1 MVCYQIRVIGKVQ
14 GVFYRA
20 STKTVADDLGVKGWV
35 KNEPDG
41 SVLIEAEG
49 TKDKLIDLIAWCKK
63 GPAHA
68 KVDSV
73 ERTEVALK
81 HHPGFSIRH

>member
-1 MVCYQIRVIGKVQ
+1 MVCYQIRVLGKVQ

-20 STKTVADDLGVKGWV
+20 STKTMADDLGIKGWV

-49 TKDKLIDLIAWCKK
+49 TKDKLIDLLSWCKK
-63 GPAHA
+63 GPLHA
-68 KVDSV
+68 NV
-73 ERTEVALK
+73 EGIERSEVALK
-81 HHPGFSIRH
+81 HYTGFLIRH

>member
-1 MVCYQIRVIGKVQ
+1 MVCYQIRVTGKVQ

-20 STKTVADDLGVKGWV
+20 STKTMADGLGVKGWV

-49 TKDKLIDLIAWCKK
+49 TKDKLIDLMTWCRK
-63 GPAHA
+63 GPVHA
-68 KVDSV
+68 EVTNV
-73 ERTEVALK
+73 ERIEVDLK
-81 HHPGFSIRH
+81 HYHGFLIRQ